1 MSAWS
6 HWFWT
11 LIVVGCLLWYSTVT
25 LLVVVR
31 GIVDIRGM
39 LGRLKQDLAD
49 EEKDN
54 PGMS

>member
-1 MSAWS
+1 MSTWS

-25 LLVVVR
+25 LLVVFR

-39 LGRLKQDLAD
+39 LGRLKQNMAG
-49 EEKDN
+49 EEKDH
-54 PGMS
+54 PGVS